1 MNAGGG
7 RGADPSAATWRV
19 GIVDSHTEGEPTRVV
34 VQGGPDLG
42 EGSMAERLAR
52 LRRDHD
58 AFRSAV
64 VNEPRGSDVLVG
76 ALLAEPVDPAAVAGV
91 IFFNNVGY
99 LGMCGHGTIG
109 VVATLAHL
117 GRIGPGRH
125 RIETPAGDVTAELH
139 RDGRVSVENVPSYRY
154 RKDVRVRVRVAGGAP
169 GGGAGSVKDRAP
181 REATRETPREA
192 TGETP
197 REAPREATGDT
208 TGDRVVTGDV
218 AYGGNWFFLVH
229 DHGLEVDLANVDALT
244 DFAWRVRQGL
254 EDAGIRGEGGA
265 EIDHVELFVPA
276 RGDANARGFV
286 LCPGKA
292 YDRSPCGTGT
302 SAMLACLAADGKLEP
317 GRAWVQE
324 SVIGSRFQAH
334 YTAGPDGRI
343 RPVVTGRAYVTA
355 EGTLLLHPSDPFRW
369 GIR

>member
-1 MNAGGG
+1 MNAGEG
-7 RGADPSAATWRV
+7 RGAGLAEAVWRV
-19 GIVDSHTEGEPTRVV
+19 GFVDSHTEGEPTRVV
-34 VQGGPDLG
+34 LTGGPDLG

-58 AFRSAV
+58 TFRSAV

-76 ALLAEPVDPAAVAGV
+76 ALLAEPVDAAAAAGV

-139 RDGRVSVENVPSYRY
+139 GDGRVSVENVPSYRY
-154 RKDVRVRVRVAGGAP
+154 RKDVRVRVAGDAP
-169 GGGAGSVKDRAP
+169 
-181 REATRETPREA
+181 T
-192 TGETP
+192 
-197 REAPREATGDT
+197 
-208 TGDRVVTGDV
+208 DRVVTGDV

-229 DHGLEVDLANVDALT
+229 DHGLEVEFANVEALT
-244 DFAWRVRQGL
+244 DFAWRVRRGL
-254 EDAGIRGEGGA
+254 EDAGVRGEGGA
-265 EIDHVELFVPA
+265 EIDHVELFAPA
-276 RGDANARGFV
+276 RGNADARSFV

-302 SAMLACLAADGKLEP
+302 SAMLACLAEDGKLEP

-324 SVIGSRFQAH
+324 SVIGSRFEAQYA
-334 YTAGPDGRI
+334 TGPDGRI

-355 EGTLLLHPSDPFRW
+355 EGTLLLDPSDPLRW